1 MSQTIGEY
9 FKQRF
14 GRRITAQASAPGRV
28 NLIGEHI
35 DYNGGTVLPMAL
47 SCTCTV
53 AIAPNETN
61 LLNIASGRFDD
72 IATRPIG
79 DRANQH
85 WSDHIVGAMQKAT
98 ELGFIK
104 GGFDIYVESTVPGGA
119 GVSSSAALST
129 AVLRAAMAYNGDAS
143 ITPTELAMAAR
154 AVENDYIG
162 VPCGIMDQMA
172 VGLLQPGEAL
182 ALDTKTVTTE
192 TVTVPSEWRF
202 IVLHSGTNRKL
213 SDGRYEVRF
222 TECADAAKALGIEY
236 LCDASLERAASL
248 PEPLASRAHHVIT
261 EHTRTHA
268 AIDAMKA
275 ADIDTFGA
283 LMNESHTS
291 YSKDFDASTP
301 LIDALVDAARKEG
314 AIGARLTGGGF
325 GGCIVCLLPTKEA
338 KVWQTRILDT
348 HSTAWVVG

>member
-53 AIAPNETN
+53 AIAPNESDT
-61 LLNIASGRFDD
+61 LNIASDRFDD
-72 IATRPIG
+72 IAIRPA
-79 DRANQH
+79 DDPANAH
-85 WSDHIVGAMQKAT
+85 WSDHVVGAMQKAT

-129 AVLRAAMAYNGDAS
+129 AVLRAAMAHNGHAS
-143 ITPTELAMAAR
+143 ISPTELAMAAR

-192 TVTVPSEWRF
+192 TVTVPNEWTF

-222 TECADAAKALGIEY
+222 TECADAAKALNVEH
-236 LCDASLERAASL
+236 LCDAPLESITSL
-248 PEPLASRAHHVIT
+248 PEPLANRARHVIT
-261 EHTRTHA
+261 EHTRTRA
-268 AIDAMKA
+268 AIKAMKA
-275 ADIDTFGA
+275 GDINTFGA
-283 LMNESHTS
+283 LMNESHAS
-291 YSKDFDASTP
+291 YSKDFEASTSI
-301 LIDALVDAARKEG
+301 IDTLVDTARQEG

-325 GGCIVCLLPTKEA
+325 GGCSVCLLPAKEA
-338 KVWQTRILDT
+338 KDWQARILDT

>member
-14 GRRITAQASAPGRV
+14 GRNISAQAFAPGRV

-53 AIAPNETN
+53 AIAPNESD
-61 LLNIASGRFDD
+61 LLNIASDRFDGV
-72 IATRPIG
+72 ATRPA
-79 DRANQH
+79 DDPANGH
-85 WSDHIVGAMQKAT
+85 WSDHVVGAMQKAT
-98 ELGFIK
+98 ALGFIK

-129 AVLRAAMAYNGDAS
+129 AVLRAAMAYNGHVS
-143 ITPTELAMAAR
+143 ISPTEIAMAAR

-182 ALDTKTVTTE
+182 ALDTKTVSTE
-192 TVTVPSEWRF
+192 TVTVPREWTF

-222 TECADAAKALGIEY
+222 TECADAAKALSVEH
-236 LCDASLERAASL
+236 LCDAPLESTASL
-248 PEPLASRAHHVIT
+248 QAPLASRARHVIT
-261 EHTRTHA
+261 EHTRTLA

-275 ADIDTFGA
+275 ADIETFGA

-301 LIDALVDAARKEG
+301 IIDALVDMAKKEG

-325 GGCIVCLLPTKEA
+325 GGCIVCLLPSKKA
-338 KVWQTRILDT
+338 KDWQARILEANPK
-348 HSTAWVVG
+348 AWVVG